1 MLEDINIY
9 FFSNKNA
16 NYKKSYTS
24 YYVFKVIL
32 IGNHNF
38 AKDNWFYLQNL

>member
-1 MLEDINIY
+1 MTLSLKENINIC
-9 FFSNKNA
+9 FTNNENA

-38 AKDNWFYLQNL
+38 AKDN